1 VYAVERCGKSHQ
13 DDNCRFAPQVHLPS
27 VPQPQWRFHGFFVTM
42 AQLHLATPLV
52 RMYGSFFRRGRE
64 NFPWRRHFPVTSSDE
79 VSFACRAFGSPSD
92 HRMRGGDLAWQ
103 HDGNKKR
110 LMVRNRFSPR
120 HRATLVAFAAIVAA
134 VPAPLA
140 RAAENPTDAVQL
152 PTIEVVGTT
161 PLPGLGVPLKD
172 VPANVQIYTS
182 KDLARQRQSN
192 LAEFLEQNPTS
203 VTVNSAQG
211 NPFQPDISF
220 RGFTASPLLGLPQG
234 LSVFQDGVRINEPFG
249 DVVNW
254 DLIPQSAVSSMQLL
268 PGSIPAFGLN
278 TLGGALA
285 IYTKRGSDYPGGA
298 IQAYGGSFGRSA
310 VEFEQG
316 GKRDHWD
323 YFLTGNYFDDNGWA
337 QHNPS
342 RVKQFFG
349 NVGYQ
354 TDKTDLVLSLTA
366 ADNTLQGT
374 QTLPLSF
381 FDDIRQAYTFPD
393 ININKLTFLTLKG
406 SQALGGNVL
415 MGGNAYYRKYKNE
428 SVSSNVN
435 DSFGELDPDTG
446 EIGTVQATNDRS
458 GIDQDSY
465 GFGLQFTLT
474 GDVAR
479 MRNQFVIGATGDF
492 GRARFTQDSQ
502 DAEFT
507 ADRAAVA
514 IGDFTRVTDAK
525 TMNRYYGMFIAD
537 TLSLNGQWTLTVSG
551 RYNRAWVKIEDETG
565 AAPLLNGE
573 HTYDRFNPAAGINFH
588 PNEQF
593 TGYVSYNEGLRAP
606 TPIEL
611 TCADP
616 DAPCKLPNN
625 FLADP
630 PLKAVVSR
638 TVEAGARGKWGDS
651 SMWSA
656 AVYRTELDDDIQFIS
671 SGGSTVNAGFF
682 QNVGKT
688 RRQGVELAAGTKW
701 GALGASLRYS
711 YIDATFQSAFAEN
724 SPSNSTAD
732 ENGTIQVSPGNR
744 IPAIPPHSA
753 KLRLDYDIDS
763 RWSIGGNVVYSGSAY
778 ARGDENNQDIGG
790 KVPGYTVVNL
800 DTRYNLAKGLELFAR
815 VNNLFDKRYANF
827 GILGENFFNGPNR
840 TFDPDSVTMEQFRGV
855 GAPRGAW
862 VGVRY
867 AWL

>member
-1 VYAVERCGKSHQ
+1 
-13 DDNCRFAPQVHLPS
+13 
-27 VPQPQWRFHGFFVTM
+27 
-42 AQLHLATPLV
+42 
-52 RMYGSFFRRGRE
+52 
-64 NFPWRRHFPVTSSDE
+64 
-79 VSFACRAFGSPSD
+79 
-92 HRMRGGDLAWQ
+92 
-103 HDGNKKR
+103 
-110 LMVRNRFSPR
+110 MVRDVRSR
-120 HRATLVAFAAIVAA
+120 RRRAKFASFTAIIAGVHALSA
-134 VPAPLA
+134 G
-140 RAAENPTDAVQL
+140 AAENPAEVVQL
-152 PTIEVVGTT
+152 PAIEVIGTT
-161 PLPGLGVPLKD
+161 PLPGLGIPLKD

-192 LAEFLEQNPTS
+192 IAEFLEQNPTS

-254 DLIPQSAVSSMQLL
+254 DLIPQSAISSMQLL

-285 IYTKRGSDYPGGA
+285 VYTKRGNDYPGGA

-310 VEFEQG
+310 IEFEQG
-316 GKRDHWD
+316 GKHDHWD

-342 RVKQFFG
+342 RVKQLFG
-349 NVGYQ
+349 NVGYL

-381 FDDIRQAYTFPD
+381 FDDVRQAYTFPD
-393 ININKLTFLTLKG
+393 TNVNKLTFLTLKG
-406 SQALGGNVL
+406 SQVLGDGVL
-415 MGGNAYYRKYKNE
+415 MGGNIYYRKYRNE
-428 SVSSNVN
+428 NVSSNVN
-435 DSFGELDPDTG
+435 DHFGDVDPDTG
-446 EIGTVQATNDRS
+446 EIDTVQATNDRS
-458 GIDQDSY
+458 VIDQESH

-474 GDVAR
+474 GDIGQ
-479 MRNQFVIGATGDF
+479 MKNQFVVGATGDF
-492 GRARFTQDSQ
+492 GTARFTQEAQ

-507 ADRAAVA
+507 ANRDTVS
-514 IGDFTRVTDAK
+514 ISDFALVTNAK
-525 TMNRYYGMFIAD
+525 TMNRYYGAFFAD
-537 TLSLNGQWTLTVSG
+537 TLSLNEQWTLSVSG
-551 RYNRAWVKIEDETG
+551 RYNRAWVKIEDQTG
-565 AAPLLNGE
+565 TAPLLNGE
-573 HTYDRFNPAAGINFH
+573 HAYSRFNPAVGINFN
-588 PNEQF
+588 PSAKL
-593 TGYVSYNEGLRAP
+593 TTYASYSEGLRAP

-630 PLKAVVSR
+630 ELKAVVSR
-638 TVEAGARGKWGDS
+638 TVEAGARGKWGES
-651 SMWSA
+651 STWSA
-656 AVYRTELDDDIQFIS
+656 SLYRTELDDDIQFIS
-671 SGGSTVNAGFF
+671 SGAGAVNAGFF

-688 RRQGVELAAGTKW
+688 RRQGVELAASTKW
-701 GALGASLRYS
+701 GALGMSVRYG

-732 ENGTIQVSPGNR
+732 ENGTIQVNPGNR
-744 IPAIPPHSA
+744 IPAIPQHSA
-753 KLRLDYDIDS
+753 KLRLDYDVSS
-763 RWSIGGNVVYSGSAY
+763 RWSLGANVVYSGSTY
-778 ARGDENNQDIGG
+778 ARGDENNRDIGG
-790 KVPGYTVVNL
+790 RVPGYTVVNL
-800 DTRYNLAKGLELFAR
+800 DTRYNVAKGLELFAR
-815 VNNLFDKRYANF
+815 VNNLFDKRYSNF
-827 GILGENFFNGPNR
+827 GILGENFFNGPNH
-840 TFDPDSVTMEQFRGV
+840 TFDPDNAAMEQFRGV

-862 VGVRY
+862 AGVRY